1 MSWHCQYLNISRITL
16 LSRSHAISKL
26 NKMAHTHP
34 REYANNIGREII
46 PTAVMIKYIP
56 LDWKP
61 DHVLRFISQRKL
73 PSPSDL
79 KCLYDDYRVFR
90 GMAFAT
96 FASTG
101 ESQRVIQNLHNYR
114 VSGRTLHVQFRRK
127 CSKAV
132 AAEKVDSQPK
142 HHSHTDVPD
151 KADPIPQAKASGA
164 TRPTREQTPPCDSYH
179 LLMSYQTNSVE
190 KEKLRRFLAQT
201 GDYQEAVNEFAR
213 NRARETQAGLHGWIA
228 EDGTILEERP
238 PTPGEEMQVAEMEGR
253 FGIDG
258 GKISSGSVIVR
269 CEGECDVTGVT
280 ERRLIMGANHVPL
293 EKGHNAFAE

>member
-1 MSWHCQYLNISRITL
+1 
-16 LSRSHAISKL
+16 
-26 NKMAHTHP
+26 MAHTHP

-73 PSPSDL
+73 PLPSDL
-79 KCLYDDYRVFR
+79 KCLYDDYSVFR
-90 GMAFAT
+90 GMAIAT

-101 ESQRVIQNLHNYR
+101 ESRRVIQDLHNYR

-127 CSKAV
+127 RSKAV
-132 AAEKVDSQPK
+132 AAEKEDSQPK

-151 KADPIPQAKASGA
+151 KADPILQAEASGA
-164 TRPTREQTPPCDSYH
+164 TRPTREQTSPCDSYH
-179 LLMSYQTNSVE
+179 LLMSYQTDSVE

-201 GDYQEAVNEFAR
+201 GGYQEAVNEFAR
-213 NRARETQAGLHGWIA
+213 NRARETEAGLHGWIA

-238 PTPGEEMQVAEMEGR
+238 PTPGEEMQVAEMEGH
-253 FGIDG
+253 FGIDAG
-258 GKISSGSVIVR
+258 RSSSGPVIVR
-269 CEGECDVTGVT
+269 REGEYGGADVA
-280 ERRLIMGANHVPL
+280 ERRLIVGGQSLSAGEAAQRIRRVGPELDGGMV
-293 EKGHNAFAE
+293 